1 MRLSEQLGRT
11 VKVTSD
17 ASCAALAESRVGAG
31 RGVDDLIMITLGTGI
46 GGGVIAEGRLLGRHG
61 YLGEFG
67 HMMID
72 PDGPVCPCGKRG
84 CWERY
89 ASGSAIALEAKRL
102 AIYEGRLGRLRCRW
116 ISGRDHLEHIVA
128 AAIDGDEDAI
138 RVLGHFAHWMA
149 VGLGSLTMAFDPAM
163 FVIGGGLSRAAP
175 VYEDVLRERFAEAVY
190 ASDLRPAGARFR
202 RARRTCRRR
211 GRRLLRDLTTVTP
224 WHRPDPHLAFRSV
237 RVARSAGPRRSPARP
252 RRPPIPCVEE
262 CLPGSGGTGLEEVL
276 DLGSELR
283 GQVGDI
289 ADTVPAWLPRRQADQ
304 LGVLAGL
311 VLHVQHTDRPGFD
324 PHTRVHRVVEEHE
337 GVERGPRPHRGSRAE
352 KHSPPDTS
360 WP

>member
-1 MRLSEQLGRT
+1 LTSYRLGVDIGGTKCLGVVIDDEGAIVASDRRPTPQGGDQLVATVSELASTLCAGIREISSVGVGLPGSITSDGVLTSSPHLPGLVEFDAAARLSAQLGRT
-11 VKVTSD
+11 VKVTND

-46 GGGVIAEGRLLGRHG
+46 GGGVIAGGRLLLGAHG

-102 AIYEGRLGRLRCRW
+102 AIYEGRLEAVSAIAGSVVE
-116 ISGRDHLEHIVA
+116 ITAEHIVA

-138 RVLGHFAHWMA
+138 YVLGHFAHWMA

-190 ASDLRPAGARFR
+190 ASDLRPLPVLAFAVLGERAGAVG
-202 RARRTCRRR
+202 A
-211 GRRLLRDLTTVTP
+211 
-224 WHRPDPHLAFRSV
+224 AFYG
-237 RVARSAGPRRSPARP
+237 A
-252 RRPPIPCVEE
+252 
-262 CLPGSGGTGLEEVL
+262 
-276 DLGSELR
+276 
-283 GQVGDI
+283 
-289 ADTVPAWLPRRQADQ
+289 
-304 LGVLAGL
+304 
-311 VLHVQHTDRPGFD
+311 
-324 PHTRVHRVVEEHE
+324 
-337 GVERGPRPHRGSRAE
+337 
-352 KHSPPDTS
+352 
-360 WP
+360 